1 MISMRKYLSIGLLLT
16 LTFCVFTAISFEPAL
31 LDDADAT
38 HAKAAREMLER
49 NDWVTLHVNGVRYL
63 EKAPMIYWAT
73 AASFRLFGFNAFAVR
88 FPIIA
93 AILLLALTAWHFG
106 RWAWS
111 ERAGLYAAAILV
123 SCVGMFL
130 FTRIMIPEAILTLW
144 LLLAHYGFL
153 RGFFGEGGE
162 KRWYYLMYAAIA
174 LCVLTKGLI
183 GIVFV
188 AGPIGLFLLLTRTL
202 WSELGRLRLP
212 TGMLLFLAIAAP
224 WHLLAGARNDRFF
237 WFYFVNEHVK
247 RFLGTREP
255 KDYNRVPL
263 VFYWTMHLLWLFP
276 WSIGL
281 PLLGAQRP
289 SIDRRASRERL
300 INLHLWLWAALIL
313 LFFSLS
319 TSQEYYTFPAYA
331 PLALLLGAAFAK
343 VEEHAQPAAWLSRY
357 LLWAQGGLALAG
369 VAVSALLGALV
380 WRARGIAPTGD
391 LYRLLNT
398 AAAGDDRYTLSLGHF
413 LDLTADAFAE
423 LRTPAIGAALS
434 LGLGFLAAFVFR
446 RRGRHPQAAAAML
459 LTMGLTFLPAN
470 LALRKFG
477 TILSSRALATEIES
491 RWEPSAKIVFNGE
504 YETGSS
510 IGFYTNQPILLLN
523 GKVTGMAF
531 GSTYPD
537 CPPVFLEDAGL
548 RRLWQ
553 GAGRVFLFTENN
565 KKEAALGALEGL
577 PLFPLADYGG
587 KSVWMNRP

>member
-1 MISMRKYLSIGLLLT
+1 MRKHLSIALLLAF
-16 LTFCVFTAISFEPAL
+16 TFSVFTAIAFEPSL

-38 HAKAAREMLER
+38 HARAAREMLER

-73 AASFRLFGFNAFAVR
+73 AVSFRLFGFNAFAVR
-88 FPIIA
+88 FPIVL
-93 AILLLALTAWHFG
+93 AIVLLSLTAWHFG

-111 ERAGLYAAAILV
+111 ERAGLHAAAILA

-144 LLLAHYGFL
+144 FLLAHYGFL
-153 RGFFGEGGE
+153 RGFFGEERE
-162 KRWYYLMYAAIA
+162 KRWYYVMYAAIG

-188 AGPIGLFLLLTRTL
+188 AGPIGIFLLLTRTL
-202 WSELGRLRLP
+202 WSEWRHLRLP
-212 TGMLLFLAIAAP
+212 TGALLLLAIAAP
-224 WHLLAGARNDRFF
+224 WHLLAGMRNERFF
-237 WFYFVNEHVK
+237 WFYFVNEHFK

-255 KDYNRVPL
+255 KDYNRVPF

-289 SIDRRASRERL
+289 AIDRRAGRDRL
-300 INLHLWLWAALIL
+300 INLHLWLWAAMIL
-313 LFFSLS
+313 LFSNLS
-319 TSQEYYTFPAYA
+319 TSQEYYTFPVYA

-343 VEEHAQPAAWLSRY
+343 VEERPQPTAWTRRY
-357 LLWAQGGLALAG
+357 LHWAQGALAL
-369 VAVSALLGALV
+369 VALAVAALLGTLV

-391 LYRLLNT
+391 LYRLLDT
-398 AAAGDDRYTLSLGHF
+398 GPSDAEQYTLSLGHF
-413 LDLTADAFAE
+413 FDLTAGAFAE

-434 LGLGFLAAFVFR
+434 LGLGFLAAYLFR
-446 RRGRHPQAAAAML
+446 RRERHGLAAAAMA
-459 LTMGLTFLPAN
+459 LTMGMTFLPAG
-470 LALRKFG
+470 LALRQFG
-477 TILSSRALATEIES
+477 TLLSSRALADDIER
-491 RWEPSAKIVFNGE
+491 RWEPGAKIVFNGE

-510 IGFYTNQPILLLN
+510 IGFYTNRRILLLN
-523 GKVTGMAF
+523 GRVTGMAF
-531 GSTYPD
+531 GATYPD
-537 CPPVFLEDAGL
+537 CPPIFLDAPDL

-553 GAGRVFLFTENN
+553 GPDRVFLFTENG
-565 KKEAALGALEGL
+565 KQEIALRAIDGL
-577 PLFPLADYGG
+577 ARFPLADRGG